1 MWFDQKHCMILSYV
15 IPFHFILFLF
25 HHTLLN
31 NFPFFSFTV
40 YVILCYAILFHFI
53 PSLLYSIASYST
65 LMICCDI
72 ISYAK
77 LRGCTPKKIGTSP
90 RATRATTKQP
100 QCSAVFWL
108 GRSFFFRKAWKQ
120 TLIEATFT
128 WFVYKMLRQSRK
140 ISNKKKDFPHCI
152 ESEFGAETFWGHHQL
167 TNGMQ
172 SGWHSC
178 MLTSS
183 MLIHVLN
190 PWICPSLAK
199 QSDVH
204 LTEINSASS
213 KRSRRPKNGWTQ
225 RSQTQQPIVCVCD
238 PLERLGSVSLH
249 RNCRAPG
256 KPHQT
261 FPWLLNWEI
270 LRIPAGMSQLGRSS
284 HSSQRSVYA
293 SAFDATSASG
303 STSTSCGKK
312 RKSTITEYCKTGTEV
327 PQQVLSCAW
336 WLVLNLAL
344 ALHLRL
350 RVTFKIALTMDPC
363 TNGTKTVK
371 PNDCSVGTI

>member
-1 MWFDQKHCMILSYV
+1 MTQPCGILLHVCLYKYVCTSICGSIKKHCMILSYV

-100 QCSAVFWL
+100 QCSAVFLTWKIL
-108 GRSFFFRKAWKQ
+108 FFRKAWKQ

-225 RSQTQQPIVCVCD
+225 RSQTQQPIVCVW
-238 PLERLGSVSLH
+238 PSWKVRFLFIATAGPPANLT
-249 RNCRAPG
+249 
-256 KPHQT
+256 KP
-261 FPWLLNWEI
+261 FPDCW
-270 LRIPAGMSQLGRSS
+270 
-284 HSSQRSVYA
+284 
-293 SAFDATSASG
+293 
-303 STSTSCGKK
+303 
-312 RKSTITEYCKTGTEV
+312 TEK
-327 PQQVLSCAW
+327 SCAFQRVCRSW
-336 WLVLNLAL
+336 AVLPIHPSVLYMHQPSMPPQHQARHPQAVAKSENRPLLSTAKLVQKCHSKFFPVHDDWFWIW
-344 ALHLRL
+344 HLPF
-350 RVTFKIALTMDPC
+350 T
-363 TNGTKTVK
+363 
-371 PNDCSVGTI
+371 SVFG

>member
-238 PLERLGSVSLH
+238 PLERFGFSSSQLQGPRQTSPNLSLTVEL
-249 RNCRAPG
+249 RNPAHSSGYVAVGPF
-256 KPHQT
+256 
-261 FPWLLNWEI
+261 FPF
-270 LRIPAGMSQLGRSS
+270 IPAFCICISLRCHLSIRLDIHKLWQKAKIDHYWVLQNWYRSATA
-284 HSSQRSVYA
+284 SSFLCMMIGFEFGTCPSPP
-293 SAFDATSASG
+293 SSG
-303 STSTSCGKK
+303 N
-312 RKSTITEYCKTGTEV
+312 I
-327 PQQVLSCAW
+327 Q
-336 WLVLNLAL
+336 
-344 ALHLRL
+344 
-350 RVTFKIALTMDPC
+350 
-363 TNGTKTVK
+363 
-371 PNDCSVGTI
+371 DCSDHGSMHEWYKDCEAEWL

>member
-1 MWFDQKHCMILSYV
+1 MCIKCFANLERSQTKWKISPPVLNLNLGLR
-15 IPFHFILFLF
+15 PF
-25 HHTLLN
+25 
-31 NFPFFSFTV
+31 
-40 YVILCYAILFHFI
+40 
-53 PSLLYSIASYST
+53 
-65 LMICCDI
+65 
-72 ISYAK
+72 
-77 LRGCTPKKIGTSP
+77 
-90 RATRATTKQP
+90 
-100 QCSAVFWL
+100 
-108 GRSFFFRKAWKQ
+108 
-120 TLIEATFT
+120 EATIN
-128 WFVYKMLRQSRK
+128 WPM
-140 ISNKKKDFPHCI
+140 
-152 ESEFGAETFWGHHQL
+152 E
-167 TNGMQ
+167 
-172 SGWHSC
+172 WHSC

-190 PWICPSLAK
+190 IWICPSLAK

-213 KRSRRPKNGWTQ
+213 KRSKRPKNGWTQ
-225 RSQTQQPIVCVCD
+225 RSQTQQPIVCVT
-238 PLERLGSVSLH
+238 LLKGSVSLH

-312 RKSTITEYCKTGTEV
+312 RKSPITEYCKTGTEV